1 MKRIIVAVIFFSLLA
16 AGAAFAKVGGGD
28 VIIKYKKG
36 EVVFSH
42 ESHVNGMGLDCT
54 KCHDSLYKSKAQHKT
69 VTMKE
74 MQKGKS
80 CGACHNGKTAFTV
93 KANCKNCHK

>member
-1 MKRIIVAVIFFSLLA
+1 MKGIFVAAACFSLLF
-16 AGAAFAKVGGGD
+16 AGSAFAKVGGGD
-28 VIIKYKKG
+28 VSIKYKKG

-54 KCHDSLYKSKAQHKT
+54 KCHDALFTTSTSHKT
-69 VTMKE
+69 VTMKQ
-74 MQKGKS
+74 MQQGKS

-93 KANCKNCHK
+93 KGNCKNCHK